1 MEIDLLSSSSET
13 TLLDKLILG
22 SRLPL
27 PFYIFNPKFI
37 LFTKLIDRKI
47 FQYSLSHFCGII
59 SFYKKKDFSG
69 NFQEDLLTSVN
80 RMDYLIPNE
89 YFIYLNIVLL
99 EYDIEEEIYLDEL
112 LLRFY
117 DLYVN
122 DLTSSNRYLGLIVF
136 LSIYSK
142 HGDLYSCGINYFE
155 MLRTI
160 GLIERVKVY

>member
-1 MEIDLLSSSSET
+1 MLVLLYRISCVFIYLRS
-13 TLLDKLILG
+13 
-22 SRLPL
+22 
-27 PFYIFNPKFI
+27 YIISFI
-37 LFTKLIDRKI
+37 KLIDRKI

>member
-1 MEIDLLSSSSET
+1 MLVLLYRISCVFIYLRS
-13 TLLDKLILG
+13 
-22 SRLPL
+22 
-27 PFYIFNPKFI
+27 YIISFI
-37 LFTKLIDRKI
+37 KLIDRKI

-69 NFQEDLLTSVN
+69 NFQENRLISVN

-89 YFIYLNIVLL
+89 YFIYLNIALL

-122 DLTSSNRYLGLIVF
+122 DLTSSNCYLGLIVF
-136 LSIYSK
+136 LSIHSK

-155 MLRTI
+155 MLRTL

>member
-1 MEIDLLSSSSET
+1 MLVLLYRISCVFIYLRS
-13 TLLDKLILG
+13 
-22 SRLPL
+22 
-27 PFYIFNPKFI
+27 YIISFI
-37 LFTKLIDRKI
+37 KLIDRKI
-47 FQYSLSHFCGII
+47 FQYSLLHFCGII

-69 NFQEDLLTSVN
+69 NFQEDLLISVN

-155 MLRTI
+155 MLRTL